1 MPDDEKQDKTLSW
14 DINSSSG
21 SVIRLPQRPSGSE
34 ILNII
39 GLSSSSTVYGDW
51 QLEKQFPSHSLGE
64 FSQQPCRKHVK
75 KQGPEG
81 EQICPRLY
89 SQLSAW
95 GGSIT
100 GQLLSGFLQ
109 ETSRCEFRRH

>member
-39 GLSSSSTVYGDW
+39 GLSSSSTVYGD
-51 QLEKQFPSHSLGE
+51 
-64 FSQQPCRKHVK
+64 
-75 KQGPEG
+75 
-81 EQICPRLY
+81 
-89 SQLSAW
+89 
-95 GGSIT
+95 
-100 GQLLSGFLQ
+100 
-109 ETSRCEFRRH
+109 